1 MTPISLP
8 FAVVTDANILIA
20 ICSKEQQTYQ
30 IAKDAFDE
38 YARQGAEFFAP
49 NVIVA
54 EVLFVLCRKLDAKI
68 LTEAEHEKAVGFF
81 QDYLTIIS
89 LSPNGEAALIKRAEK
104 ARIGYGCSRTSDGLY
119 IALVEELAQNRPT
132 EFLTFDAGFTN
143 QVTKNAPGVKVNPL
157 PIWYDNGA
165 KMNDSAFVKTVW

>member
-89 LSPNGEAALIKRAEK
+89 LSPDGEAALIKRSEEI
-104 ARIGYGCSRTSDGLY
+104 RSGYGCSQTSDGLY
-119 IALVEELAQNRPT
+119 TALAEELAKNRPT

-143 QVTKNAPGVKVNPL
+143 QVAKNVPSVKVNLL
-157 PIWYDNGA
+157 PI
-165 KMNDSAFVKTVW
+165 

>member
-1 MTPISLP
+1 MRPISLP
-8 FAVVTDANILIA
+8 FAVVIDANILIA

-30 IAKDAFDE
+30 TAKDAFDE

-54 EVLFVLCRKLDAKI
+54 EVLFVLCRKLDAGI
-68 LTEAEHEKAVGFF
+68 LTAAEHEKAVEFF

-89 LSPNGEAALIKRAEK
+89 LSPDGEAALVKRAEEI
-104 ARIGYGCSRTSDGLY
+104 RSGYGCSRTSDGLY
-119 IALVEELAQNRPT
+119 IALAEELAKNRPT

-143 QVTKNAPGVKVNPL
+143 QVAKNAPSVKVNLL
-157 PIWYDNGA
+157 PI
-165 KMNDSAFVKTVW
+165 

>member
-1 MTPISLP
+1 MPISRS

-20 ICSKEQQTYQ
+20 ICSKEQLTYQ

-38 YARQGAEFFAP
+38 YARQGAKFFAP

-54 EVLFVLCRKLDAKI
+54 EVLFVLCQKLDKGI
-68 LTEAEHEKAVGFF
+68 LTEAEHEKAIEFF

-89 LSPNGEAALIKRAEK
+89 LSPGGGESALIKRAEEI
-104 ARIGYGCSRTSDGLY
+104 RTGYGCSRTSDGLY
-119 IALVEELAQNRPT
+119 IALAEELAKNRPT

-143 QVTKNAPGVKVNPL
+143 QIAKNAPTVQVNLL
-157 PIWYDNGA
+157 PI
-165 KMNDSAFVKTVW
+165 